1 MADIRRARP
10 PSSPAQELLWNII
23 STLILAAWLA
33 LGAGWPWAVGAVV
46 GVFVHEYG
54 HVLAMNRLG
63 LGPAKM
69 RIIPFFG
76 GAATPAI
83 PPETEFKDVLVSLA
97 GPCFGLLAVLPF
109 YAAAGIT
116 GNAVWLKA
124 AIPVAV
130 INLLNLIPAP
140 PLDGSRALG
149 PVLARIHPQI
159 ERGVLVLV
167 GVGAVWWCLQ
177 HRNFLIAVFI
187 ALSVYGALSRPTV
200 RPFAL
205 KLTGVQQGLGLLL
218 YLAVA
223 ALCVVVLG
231 YTLHLMDAPTDPVVL
246 LRRAEILQ

>member
-1 MADIRRARP
+1 VADIRRARP
-10 PSSPAQELLWNII
+10 PASPAQSALWNLIA
-23 STLILAAWLA
+23 TLILAAWLA
-33 LGAGWPWAVGAVV
+33 LGAGWPWAVGAVA

-54 HVLAMNRLG
+54 HVLAMNGLG

-76 GAATPAI
+76 GAATPAV
-83 PPETEFKDVLVSLA
+83 PPETEFKDVLISLA
-97 GPCFGLLAVLPF
+97 GPSFGLLAVLPF
-109 YAAAGIT
+109 YAAASLT
-116 GNAVWLKA
+116 QNPVWLKA

-167 GVGAVWWCLQ
+167 GAGAAWWCLQ
-177 HRNFLIAVFI
+177 HHNFLIAVFI
-187 ALSVYGALSRPTV
+187 ALSVYSALMRPTV

-205 KLTGVQQGLGLLL
+205 KLTAAQQGSSLLL

-223 ALCVVVLG
+223 ALCVAVLG
-231 YTLHLMDAPTDPVVL
+231 FTLHLMDVPTDPVAL
-246 LRRAEILQ
+246 MRRAGIVR